1 MLASKGKQIKDY
13 LLGDALVA
21 LNDMHLL
28 EGKRENGLEV
38 TVLMIEKKNM
48 QQETF
53 IAYNNLLSENQ
64 LQIHPQYIEAV
75 QSANNIYIIV

>member
-1 MLASKGKQIKDY
+1 MLANKGKQIKDY
-13 LLGDALVA
+13 LLGETLVA

-28 EGKRENGLEV
+28 EGKRGSGLEV
-38 TVLMIEKKNM
+38 TVLMIEKKDM

>member
-1 MLASKGKQIKDY
+1 M
-13 LLGDALVA
+13 
-21 LNDMHLL
+21 
-28 EGKRENGLEV
+28 
-38 TVLMIEKKNM
+38 TVLMIEKKDM